1 MPRVLAAVDGYEQAI
16 SVADYIV
23 DRFGGSIVMQVV
35 VLNAQP
41 KPQEWQTRGLAS
53 DAIRDRLQELGHK
66 AMAPVTERLEQAQI
80 AAKPRFELGDPADT
94 IVRCAREEGCDLIVM
109 GARRLGRV
117 SSALVR
123 RTGVTW
129 GSVAAQVVKLADIP
143 VVVVK

>member
-1 MPRVLAAVDGYEQAI
+1 MPRVLAAVDGSEQT
-16 SVADYIV
+16 SCVADYIV
-23 DRFGGSIVMQVV
+23 DRFGGSIATQVV

-41 KPQEWQTRGLAS
+41 KPQQWQTRGIAE

-66 AMAPVTERLEQAQI
+66 AIVLITERLEEAQI
-80 AAKPRFELGDPADT
+80 STKLRLELGDPADT
-94 IVRCAREEGCDLIVM
+94 IIRCAREEGCDLIVM

-117 SSALVR
+117 RSALLR
-123 RTGVTW
+123 KTGLTC